1 MANCFVIQLQNL
13 TYLSVNSNLHSRQ
26 RLNSR
31 KKEFIKSKR
40 MDPSIKHQTMKPFN
54 ITTNGIIKLLKNLN
68 PYKAQEP
75 DNISPRILKELAD
88 EISPLLQLIYTKSLD
103 TGEVPADWHT
113 ANVSPVYKKGLK
125 SAAENYRP
133 ISLTSVCCKILEH
146 IIARN
151 IMQHAE
157 ENNILYPLQH
167 GFRKGRSCETQLI
180 EFVDGI

>member
-1 MANCFVIQLQNL
+1 MFVKTQLT
-13 TYLSVNSNLHSRQ
+13 TYVH
-26 RLNSR
+26 
-31 KKEFIKSKR
+31 
-40 MDPSIKHQTMKPFN
+40 MHVTHV
-54 ITTNGIIKLLKNLN
+54 T
-68 PYKAQEP
+68 
-75 DNISPRILKELAD
+75 DNISPRILEELAD

-103 TGEVPADWHT
+103 TGEVPADWRT
-113 ANVSPVYKKGLK
+113 ANVSPVLKKGLK

-167 GFRKGRSCETQLI
+167 GFRKDRSCETQLF
-180 EFVDGI
+180 EFVDDISKKPSRRPSNRHTYNGFWQGL